1 MTNPSPPRSLTRVW
15 LGVLA
20 IVVLALIVYIVT
32 RPSTAPVETRMD
44 SVPTAQ

>member
-20 IVVLALIVYIVT
+20 IVVLMLIVYVVT
-32 RPSTAPVETRMD
+32 RPRTAPVETRTD
-44 SVPTAQ
+44 SVPAAQ

>member
-1 MTNPSPPRSLTRVW
+1 MTNPPPPRSLTRVW

-20 IVVLALIVYIVT
+20 IVLLALILYVVT
-32 RPSTAPVETRMD
+32 RPSTAPVETRAD